1 MLVLLASLTVGA
13 WAFSVREAQTMDMPM
28 GIAVEGIAGSSE
40 SSDAAGDMQ
49 NMPGMAM
56 DNMGEMAVSGMSGM
70 GWSWSGF
77 LTFLFAWCVMMAAM
91 MFPAAAPMVLFI
103 QRVAAR
109 RMGERMV
116 IVPVMLFTGAYLLVW
131 AAIGVV
137 TWVLIQAVSDI
148 AARLGETDRERWAP
162 VALGAVLIVGGLY
175 QFTPLKAVC
184 LRHCQSPVS
193 FVMTHWREGYR
204 GMLHMGITHGAYCL
218 GCCWAL
224 FAVLVAA
231 GVMSLAWMLLLTL
244 VIFAEKVL
252 PFGNRSAQASGAIF
266 LLLGLFIAAGTIDLP
281 WSA

>member
-1 MLVLLASLTVGA
+1 
-13 WAFSVREAQTMDMPM
+13 MDMPM
-28 GIAVEGIAGSSE
+28 GASVERVGGSSE
-40 SSDAAGDMQ
+40 SSDAGGHMQ
-49 NMPGMAM
+49 GMPGMAM
-56 DNMGEMAVSGMSGM
+56 DNMSEMDVSGMSGM

-91 MFPAAAPMVLFI
+91 MFPAAAPMVLFV

-109 RMGERMV
+109 RMGEPMV
-116 IVPVMLFTGAYLLVW
+116 IVPVTLFTGAYILVW

-137 TWVLIQAVSDI
+137 TWILIRAVSDI

-193 FVMTHWREGYR
+193 FVMTHWREGYP

-231 GVMSLAWMLLLTL
+231 GVMSLAWMFLLTL

-252 PFGNRSAQASGAIF
+252 PLGQRSAQVTGGI
-266 LLLGLFIAAGTIDLP
+266 LVLLGLAIAAGTTDLP